1 MPREQQV
8 LDLIGNIYDAALDA
22 SRWPS
27 VLHDLIRLTHSNTAN
42 LAVLNVATGATRALA
57 SVDIPAKAF
66 SDYSDYH
73 WQKDIWTPKPGSFEV
88 GRAYTSQH
96 HVPDCVLI
104 RSEIYNDWMKPIH
117 LFYGL
122 GGIPLVDG
130 STMLLIG
137 VHRPWSRQRPYSEQ
151 DIRLLQQLFP
161 HFKRAL
167 QTHHRLDQ
175 LTVEREALVETTDQ
189 LPRGLITFDR
199 QGRLL
204 WMNRAAETICD
215 QADGLTIQ
223 RGHVTAAVAA
233 ETERLHRLIHQANQ
247 LADRATVVRVDDAML
262 VSRPSGRRPYVV
274 LVTPLQAGRRLVDD
288 RHPAVAL
295 FVSDPERMPEL
306 PAARLSRLYGLTPA
320 EAQLALQVAGGHD
333 LREIAAMSTR
343 TMNTIRTQLKQIFLK
358 TGTTRQADLVRL
370 LMNTEGITRA
380 SDMRHNNRRGA

>member
-27 VLHDLIRLTHSNTAN
+27 VLQDLVRLTRSNTGN
-42 LAVLNVATGATRALA
+42 LAEVDLTNGATTPIAAIDMPR
-57 SVDIPAKAF
+57 KGF
-66 SDYSDYH
+66 SDYETYY
-73 WQKDIWTPKPGSFEV
+73 WQQDIWTPKPGTFEL
-88 GRAYTSQH
+88 GRAYSSQH
-96 HVPDCVLI
+96 TINDHVLL
-104 RSEIYNDWMKPIH
+104 RSGFYHDWMKPLR
-117 LFYGL
+117 LFYGM
-122 GGIPLVDG
+122 GGIPLLDG
-130 STMLLIG
+130 KKMLLIG
-137 VHRPWSRQRPYSEQ
+137 VHRPWSRQRPYDSR
-151 DIRLLQQLFP
+151 DIHILQQLFP

-215 QADGLTIQ
+215 QGDGLTIQ
-223 RGHVTAAVAA
+223 RGHVTATVAA
-233 ETERLHRLIHQANQ
+233 ETEQLHRLIHQANKI
-247 LADRATVVRVDDAML
+247 ADSETVVRHDDAML

>member
-27 VLHDLIRLTHSNTAN
+27 VLQDLVRLTRSNTGN
-42 LAVLNVATGATRALA
+42 LAEVDLTNGATTPIVA
-57 SVDIPAKAF
+57 VDMPRKGF
-66 SDYSDYH
+66 SDYETYY
-73 WQKDIWTPKPGSFEV
+73 WQQDIWTPKPGTFEV
-88 GRAYTSQH
+88 GRAYSSQH
-96 HVPDCVLI
+96 TIDDHVLL
-104 RSEIYNDWMKPIH
+104 RSGFYHDWMKPLR
-117 LFYGL
+117 LFYGM

-130 STMLLIG
+130 KKMLLIG
-137 VHRPWSRQRPYSEQ
+137 VHRPWSRQRPYSGQ

-204 WMNRAAETICD
+204 WMNRAAEAICN
-215 QADGLTIQ
+215 QGDGLTIQ

-233 ETERLHRLIHQANQ
+233 ETERLHRLIHQANE
-247 LADRATVVRVDDAML
+247 LAGRATVVRIDDAML
-262 VSRPSGRRPYVV
+262 ISRPSGRRSYVV

-288 RHPAVAL
+288 RHPAMAL

-306 PAARLSRLYGLTPA
+306 PAARLMRLYGLTPA
-320 EAQLALQVAGGHD
+320 EAQLALQLAGGFD
-333 LREIAAMSTR
+333 LKMIAAAMGKTL
-343 TMNTIRTQLKQIFLK
+343 NTVRTQLKQVFQK
-358 TGTTRQADLVRL
+358 TRTKRQAELMRL
-370 LMNTEGITRA
+370 LSSLEG
-380 SDMRHNNRRGA
+380 GAEPLH